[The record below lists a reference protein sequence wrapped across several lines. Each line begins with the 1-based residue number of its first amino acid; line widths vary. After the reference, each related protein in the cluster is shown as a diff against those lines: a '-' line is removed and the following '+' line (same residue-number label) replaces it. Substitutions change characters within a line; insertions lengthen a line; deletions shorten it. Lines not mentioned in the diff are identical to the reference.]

1 MARLLYRTSYQKY
14 YQEESMARGRPPAHT
29 RDQVVEAAIRVA
41 DTEGLAAVT
50 MRRIATEIGAGA
62 MSLYTYVPDKDRL
75 LDLMVDR
82 VGDTPLIA
90 MTGDWRADLLALASG
105 QRELMLAHPWLPA
118 ALPNRRL
125 TGRNMLA
132 YLEQGL
138 AALAPTGLDG
148 PTKMELIALVTGF
161 VASYVTN
168 ELATATPTAEQVAL
182 ITEAVGTGD
191 FPHLAAALA
200 GGERGR
206 EPSFE
211 RIATWTITGLVEQA
225 IRGS

>member
-1 MARLLYRTSYQKY
+1 
-14 YQEESMARGRPPAHT
+14 MARGRPPAHT
-29 RDQVVEAAIRVA
+29 RDQVVDAAIAVA
-41 DTEGLAAVT
+41 DADGLAAVT

-82 VGDTPLIA
+82 VGA
-90 MTGDWRADLLALASG
+90 ESAAVVMTGDWRTDLVALAAA
-105 QRELMLAHPWLPA
+105 QRQLMLAHPWLPA

-125 TGRNMLA
+125 TGRNVLA

-148 PTKMELIALVTGF
+148 PTKLELIALVTGF
-161 VASYVTN
+161 VASFVTG
-168 ELATATPTAEQVAL
+168 ELAGAAPAEEQVAL
-182 ITEAVGTGD
+182 IGQAVASGD

-200 GGERGR
+200 AGGPAR
-206 EPSFE
+206 EPGFE
-211 RIATWTITGLVEQA
+211 RIATWMITGLVEQA
-225 IRGS
+225 RRAAR

>member
-1 MARLLYRTSYQKY
+1 
-14 YQEESMARGRPPAHT
+14 MARGRPATHT
-29 RDQVVEAAIRVA
+29 RDQVVDAAIRVA

-75 LDLMVDR
+75 LDLMVDK
-82 VGDTPLIA
+82 VGATTQVVPV
-90 MTGDWRADLLALASG
+90 TGDWRADLLALAG
-105 QRELMLAHPWLPA
+105 AQRSLMLAHPWLPA

-125 TGRNMLA
+125 TGTHMLA

-148 PTKMELIALVTGF
+148 PTKMEVIALITGF

-168 ELATATPTAEQVAL
+168 ELANATSTAEQVEL
-182 ITEAVGTGD
+182 ITAAIGTGE

-200 GGERGR
+200 EGRPGR
-206 EPSFE
+206 EVSFE
-211 RIATWTITGLVEQA
+211 RIATWTISGLVEQA
-225 IRGS
+225 TRAG